1 MAPQLIPNA
10 SQEEWLKILGK
21 GMVTIPK
28 KWRDDLGIS
37 EGDIIKATKNGN
49 NVVLSSPKTH
59 AAPYRVYTDEEIK
72 TFIKDDQF

>member
-28 KWRDDLGIS
+28 KWRDDLRIS